1 MSVTFPLASL
11 EANTLCFMEKGLL
24 NVFLLNVLHAFET
37 VLGTQNMLENQVD
50 KSRFGGSIFLLIN

>member
-11 EANTLCFMEKGLL
+11 EANTLMEKGLL

-37 VLGTQNMLENQVD
+37 VLGTQNMPENQVD
-50 KSRFGGSIFLLIN
+50 KSRFGDSIFSIN